1 MTVKL
6 VFNIAQKIANLS
18 LFIKKKKTT
27 KKNNFVCVW
36 LSSI

>member
-27 KKNNFVCVW
+27 KKTTLYVCG
-36 LSSI
+36 